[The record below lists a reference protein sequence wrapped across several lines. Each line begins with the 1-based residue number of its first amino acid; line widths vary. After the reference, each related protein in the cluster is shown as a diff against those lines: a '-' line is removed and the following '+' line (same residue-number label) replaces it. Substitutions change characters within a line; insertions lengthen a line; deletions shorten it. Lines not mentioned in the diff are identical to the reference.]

1 MGYKA
6 SNNADTTLSESITP
20 TSTTISV
27 ATGHGDDFPTLG
39 ASDWT
44 LITITDK
51 NGAREIIKII
61 ARTGDTMTV
70 GTTPGGEADVGGRA
84 QEGTAA
90 LSITYTDDHSVR
102 CCPTAG
108 LIEAMADYSDQGDL
122 TATPA
127 EIEAVCKGNTA
138 TAAELSQLHESGVV
152 KADLEKLHDITS
164 SATEINQLHGSG
176 VVKSDFNKL
185 HAITT
190 SATLIDA
197 AADLLDPANRAI
209 GDIITETSAGT
220 MGAIAAAA
228 VGNYLKSAGVGAIPQ
243 WGKLRL
249 EDTGVAVGYLSIT
262 ASSMTDIVITTGF
275 RPSAMFFLAPAH
287 HTTTWACLS
296 VGFSNGSKDHCAYM
310 IIGANH
316 YEVREAFASCFYI
329 RNPADD
335 GLRAGK
341 VVSRS
346 STGFTLRQTPGGV
359 LLSTN
364 LIYCALP

>member
-6 SNNADTTLSESITP
+6 SNNADTTLSESITT
-20 TSTTISV
+20 TSTAINV
-27 ATGHGDDFPTLG
+27 ATGHGDDFPALG
-39 ASDWT
+39 ATDWT

-84 QEGTAA
+84 QEGTTA

-138 TAAELSQLHESGVV
+138 TAAELSELHESGVV
-152 KADLEKLHDITS
+152 KADLENLHDITS

-176 VVKSDFNKL
+176 VVKADLVKL
-185 HAITT
+185 HAMTL
-190 SATLIDA
+190 SAVEA
-197 AADLLDPANRAI
+197 NLLDADNRTI
-209 GDIITETSAGT
+209 GDILTKTSGST
-220 MGAIAAAA
+220 MGAIAAVA

-243 WGKLRL
+243 WGKLSL
-249 EDTGVAVGYLSIT
+249 ADTGVAVGYRSIT
-262 ASSMTDIVITTGF
+262 TSSQTDIAITTGF
-275 RPSAMFFLAPAH
+275 RPSAMFFLAPVHAAN
-287 HTTTWACLS
+287 WSCLS
-296 VGFSNGSKDHCAYM
+296 VGFSNGSTHHCVFM
-310 IIGANH
+310 VIGENH
-316 YEVREAFASCFYI
+316 YEIEADFANCFYI
-329 RNPADD
+329 INPAGD
-335 GLRAGK
+335 GMRHG
-341 VVSRS
+341 VVISRS
-346 STGFTLRQTPGGV
+346 STGFTVRQSPGGL

>member
-6 SNNADTTLSESITP
+6 SNNADTTLSESITT
-20 TSTTISV
+20 TSTAINV

-70 GTTPGGEADVGGRA
+70 GTTPGGEADVRGRA
-84 QEGTAA
+84 QEGTEA

-152 KADLEKLHDITS
+152 KADLENLH
-164 SATEINQLHGSG
+164 ESG
-176 VVKSDFNKL
+176 VVKADLEKL
-185 HAITT
+185 HAITL
-190 SATLIDA
+190 SAVEA
-197 AADLLDPANRAI
+197 NLLDADNRTI
-209 GDIITETSAGT
+209 GDILTKTSGGT
-220 MGAIAAAA
+220 MGAIAAVAA
-228 VGNYLKSAGVGAIPQ
+228 GNYLKSAGEAALPSY
-243 WGKLRL
+243 GKLSL
-249 EDTGVAVGYLSIT
+249 ADTGVYVHSGEYVNDT
-262 ASSMTDIVITTGF
+262 AADTVTTGF
-275 RPSAMFFLAPAH
+275 RPSLVICVA
-287 HTTTWACLS
+287 
-296 VGFSNGSKDHCAYM
+296 
-310 IIGANH
+310 IGAKTIGERGWSFGAYDRIQNIN
-316 YEVREAFASCFYI
+316 RYI
-329 RNPADD
+329 YRNPD
-335 GLRAGK
+335 GSSGTGTVLFNIPSCGGGFVNSTSATGYT
-341 VVSRS
+341 VSYNVAERVYFVQIS
-346 STGFTLRQTPGGV
+346 FP
-359 LLSTN
+359 
-364 LIYCALP
+364 